1 MEEAAEG
8 SFGSGPVTVTA
19 PTAPPPF
26 EAAALEA
33 AAEIDLYLA
42 EAKVASPA
50 RAAPLLFEAGHLRES
65 ALRDAEGALPWYRD
79 ALALDATFVAAL
91 APVRRLLA
99 ARGSWNELAVTYE
112 TAIRAGVF
120 GTDAGRSRRVADLW
134 IERGRLLADR
144 LSRTADAAS
153 SFREAATA
161 APEYAAAQLA
171 RLIGAAR
178 ATDESGL
185 EAALAGLIE
194 CADGPARSAA
204 LAAELARVQRLSASA
219 AVASPPVPSGDAEFR
234 AGGAERALETLREAL
249 VGAVDETPRAG
260 LVDELERLARD
271 RAWPRI
277 QVGALEELA
286 RVHPRASSEEGRGA
300 VVALHRERARL
311 LRDVIRDLEAAHA
324 ALAEARRLLPDHP
337 LLTTDMLDIA
347 DQLGRVELL
356 QQTLEDSAIPQDEL
370 LSAARLVD
378 ALGRSGR
385 AGEAIELSLK
395 YAATWSTAN
404 VVPAESAGEVPAESS
419 DAAAGA
425 SSAAPSAVALLALA
439 SRVALHA
446 EAGDA
451 IGLADVFEAEGEQG
465 QGEAAA
471 HAFVRAAT
479 LRDQV
484 LHDAR
489 HAESLYRKALER
501 CPGYP
506 PAVDAL
512 EEMLRV
518 DARWAD
524 LAQVL
529 ERDLVALG
537 PAPEDAGL
545 EAASAAGAESSPGA
559 RSPLARR
566 RYLLEALVGLYRDR
580 LGRPG
585 RALVFQRQR
594 VSLDSDDLDGWMLQR
609 DLELWASVTNPA
621 DAAGDQAPGDPGVA
635 LRREGVTTL
644 ISLAA
649 RAGQPAVMAALENE
663 AAALVVDDPSL
674 AEQFYRDAAVNDRT
688 GIAAGHI
695 AARLSSPAERARALA
710 AELAAADAGGR
721 TDVARGL
728 RHRLAVERARTG
740 EWREAVAVLAP
751 VWSAGDE
758 GARAFSFDRARLSG
772 DPALEVLVLGEDATT
787 AGTAG
792 LVSAADLGEAL
803 ERSGNGDGARKAF
816 REVLQRGRSPDA
828 AVGLLRTASVAGDFA
843 AVTDALR
850 AIGDMSF
857 DDSGASVGAAA
868 TRDAELL
875 AAARGEGAAR
885 VTERSAAD
893 ADDAFGD
900 WIEGVRRADQR
911 QVASA
916 LIDLSRL
923 ACAPASL
930 GPGAIAPEAGR
941 LLARAVARSR
951 LAGRETAEAIHRRA
965 WAAAAGNA
973 AVAQSISDVRMAP
986 AGTEANL
993 LPDTRA
999 DRAAHLPAGSVG
1011 LAIDLDIERAVE
1023 HEAAGNLGEALDVYA
1038 RILARDPES
1047 LEAMLGVRRLARA
1060 GGDPLGEARALARLG
1075 ALVKTPAHAAQ
1086 FFGEA
1091 GPLYE
1096 RANHKEQAIA
1106 VYLKVLEH
1114 APDDEDAF
1122 ARVAALLRA
1131 APHVPG
1137 NAKTL
1142 DRVLGHRLQRREEA
1156 ASTEEM
1162 IALYAERAANR
1173 LERLEDRENAALDWK
1188 RILKVDPR
1196 HERALREIASLAIAM
1211 NHAAD
1216 AAHFLT
1222 RYLDVTRD
1230 EAGAAA
1236 ARLELGRAHEQAGDR
1251 TRAIEALR
1259 SAVAAQP
1266 RDTVPWQ
1273 RLTDL
1278 YLRAGD
1284 WRNAVASLRS
1294 WEAVLDDPT
1303 AKAGLHLRLGALLRD
1318 QAYDLPEAAL
1328 AFRRAAEL
1336 DPLGHGIRELALLHE
1351 SAGDEAGR
1359 AAVMEHA
1366 IAEARGALDRDPFDV
1381 ARLRGLKQ
1389 LLDTAWRDRRG
1400 REASQAVAQALAL
1413 VGAPPDDLAE
1423 VPPALRPV
1431 ATSLPGNFWS
1441 ALIDPPA
1448 LGFMT
1453 EVWLLLADA
1462 VIELNQPDVAA
1473 LGAVRGNR
1481 VAPESDPALGW
1492 LVQAG
1497 AALGVQGMILHRAPP
1512 GSTAV
1517 GPDDALALELPA
1529 PALVLGAPTGM
1540 DGGTS
1545 PFAVGRALGLLRFRA
1560 TTAAR
1565 LTAGALQGI
1574 FDAAAVIAG
1583 APANVPGVA
1592 RAPEA
1597 QVKALS
1603 RALARKERKTLALQ
1617 ASRFGFETIDAAA
1630 WQGALLRGADRLG
1643 LVLAGDVRAAAIA
1656 AGRFTAPPSP
1666 AELRRNAAATAV
1678 VRFALGEAY
1687 LAARREA
1694 GQGGT

>member
-8 SFGSGPVTVTA
+8 SFGSGPVTITA
-19 PTAPPPF
+19 PTVPPPF

-42 EAKVASPA
+42 EAKLAEPA

-99 ARGSWNELAVTYE
+99 ARGSWSDLATAYE
-112 TAIRAGVF
+112 TAIRAGMF

-144 LSRTADAAS
+144 LSRTADAAT
-153 SFREAATA
+153 SFREAAAA

-178 ATDESGL
+178 ASDESGL

-204 LAAELARVQRLSASA
+204 LAAELARVQRLSSATTAASLPE
-219 AVASPPVPSGDAEFR
+219 SNGDSEFR
-234 AGGAERALETLREAL
+234 AGGAERALETLRDAL
-249 VGAVDETPRAG
+249 AGAGDETPRAG
-260 LVDELERLARD
+260 IVEELESLARD
-271 RAWPRI
+271 RVWPRV

-286 RVHPRASSEEGRGA
+286 CVHPRAAADDGRGA

-311 LRDVIRDLEAAHA
+311 LRDVIHDLEAAHA

-356 QQTLEDSAIPQDEL
+356 QQTLEGSAIPQDEL

-385 AGEAIELSLK
+385 AGEAIELSRK
-395 YAATWSTAN
+395 YAATWSAAIFPSE
-404 VVPAESAGEVPAESS
+404 PAA
-419 DAAAGA
+419 AAAGA
-425 SSAAPSAVALLALA
+425 ASVALSAVALLALA
-439 SRVALHA
+439 GRIALHA

-451 IGLADVFEAEGEQG
+451 IGLCDVFEAEGEQG
-465 QGEAAA
+465 QGEASA

-479 LRDQV
+479 LRDLV
-484 LHDAR
+484 LHDPR

-512 EEMLRV
+512 EEMLRA
-518 DARWAD
+518 DGRWAD
-524 LAQVL
+524 LADVL

-537 PAPEDAGL
+537 PPPDDASL
-545 EAASAAGAESSPGA
+545 EAAGAAGTESTTGA
-559 RSPLARR
+559 AAPSPLARR

-580 LGRPG
+580 LSRPG

-594 VSLDSDDLDGWMLQR
+594 VSLDSGDLDGWMLKR
-609 DLELWASVTNPA
+609 ALELWASVTNPA
-621 DAAGDQAPGDPGVA
+621 DASENAEGDPALA

-674 AEQFYRDAAVNDRT
+674 AEQFYRDAAVDDRT
-688 GIAAGHI
+688 GIAAGNI
-695 AARLSSPAERARALA
+695 AGKLSTPAERARALA
-710 AELAAADAGGR
+710 AELAAADASGR

-728 RHRLAVERARTG
+728 RHRLAVERARAG
-740 EWREAVAVLAP
+740 EWRDAVSVLTP

-772 DPALEVLVLGEDATT
+772 DPALEVLVLGENAAT
-787 AGTAG
+787 AATAG
-792 LVSAADLGEAL
+792 LVAGADLAEAL
-803 ERSGNGDGARKAF
+803 ERNGNGEGARSAF
-816 REVLQRGRSPDA
+816 REVLRNGRSPDA
-828 AVGLLRTASVAGDFA
+828 ALGLLRTASVAGDLA

-850 AIGDMSF
+850 AIGDI
-857 DDSGASVGAAA
+857 DSGATVGAAA
-868 TRDAELL
+868 TREVELL
-875 AAARGEGAAR
+875 DAARGEGAAR
-885 VTERSAAD
+885 VTERAAAD
-893 ADDAFGD
+893 PDDAFGD
-900 WIEGVRRADQR
+900 WIEGVRRSDQR
-911 QVASA
+911 QIASA
-916 LIDLSRL
+916 LIDLARL
-923 ACAPASL
+923 AGAPASP
-930 GPGAIAPEAGR
+930 GPGAPAPEEGR
-941 LLARAVARSR
+941 LLARAAARSR

-965 WAAAAGNA
+965 WAAAPGNA

-986 AGTEANL
+986 AAVDGNA

-999 DRAAHLPAGSVG
+999 DRAAQLPAASVG

-1023 HEAAGNLGEALDVYA
+1023 HEAAGDLGEALDVYA

-1060 GGDPLGEARALARLG
+1060 GGDTLGEARALARLG
-1075 ALVKTPAHAAQ
+1075 ALVKTPAHAAG

-1106 VYLKVLEH
+1106 TYLKVLEH
-1114 APDDEDAF
+1114 APDDEPAF
-1122 ARVAALLRA
+1122 ARLAALLRA
-1131 APHVPG
+1131 APDVPG

-1142 DRVLGHRLQRREEA
+1142 DRVLGHRLQRRA
-1156 ASTEEM
+1156 DTASTDEM

-1173 LERLEDRENAALDWK
+1173 LERLEDRENAAEDWK

-1196 HERALREIASLAIAM
+1196 HEQALRETASLAIAM
-1211 NHAAD
+1211 DHAAD

-1222 RYLDVTRD
+1222 RYLEVTRD
-1230 EAGAAA
+1230 EAGAAS
-1236 ARLELGRAHEQAGDR
+1236 ARLELARAHEQAGDR
-1251 TRAIEALR
+1251 GRAIEALR
-1259 SAVAAQP
+1259 GAVAMQP

-1278 YLRAGD
+1278 YMRAGD
-1284 WRNAVASLRS
+1284 WRNAGASLRS
-1294 WEAVLDDPT
+1294 WEGIVDEPS
-1303 AKAGLHLRLGALLRD
+1303 AKAALHLRLGALLRD
-1318 QAYDLPEAAL
+1318 QVYDLPDAAL

-1336 DPLGHGIRELALLHE
+1336 DPLGNGIRELALLHE

-1366 IAEARGALDRDPFDV
+1366 ISEARQALDRDPFDV
-1381 ARLRGLKQ
+1381 PRLRGLKQ

-1431 ATSLPGNFWS
+1431 AASLSAKFWA
-1441 ALIDPPA
+1441 ALYDPPA

-1473 LGAVRGNR
+1473 LGAVRQNR

-1497 AALGVQGMILHRAPP
+1497 ASLGVQGLILHRAQP
-1512 GSTAV
+1512 GSSAV
-1517 GPDDALALELPA
+1517 GADDALALELPA

-1545 PFAVGRALGLLRFRA
+1545 PFAVGRAFGLLRVRA

-1565 LTAGALQGI
+1565 LSASALQGI

-1666 AELRRNAAATAV
+1666 AELRRSPAATAV
-1678 VRFALGEAY
+1678 VRFALGEVY